1 MRIYFPG
8 NDKHPWTDIIVVYNS
23 ESGQTMILTVA
34 HALQVE
40 GMSVEEVEQDVRVK
54 FYEDD
59 EEYSI
64 KICYLIIISEIALL
78 RVNRKTP
85 CQCVKFCCP

>member
-1 MRIYFPG
+1 MSWNVINATVRIYFVG
-8 NDKHPWTDIIVVYNS
+8 NDKHPWTDMIVASNS
-23 ESGQTMILTVA
+23 DSGQTMILTVA

-40 GMSVEEVEQDVRVK
+40 GMLVEEVEQDLRVK

-64 KICYLIIISEIALL
+64 KICL
-78 RVNRKTP
+78 
-85 CQCVKFCCP
+85 